1 MNANERCF
9 RTGNYSYECNCNL
22 CSHQKEC
29 NGSDADDEIIEER
42 IEDESDKVSN

>member
-29 NGSDADDEIIEER
+29 DGSDANDEIKEKSI
-42 IEDESDKVSN
+42 DPESDKISK